1 MATRKKA
8 ATPPAPPP
16 PRRLPVLKIL
26 LLAVVFFIV
35 AAAAFTYFYGGSAL
49 DSLVRSTIARVGTST
64 LGVNTSVSRA
74 HINLTA
80 GTATLSNLRIDN
92 PKGFD
97 ADRFMSIGETDV
109 GLNIASVRTDT
120 IELTHVKLS
129 DITVNLE
136 GTPGS
141 MNYNA
146 ILDKLKSQSGSS
158 SNPKQ
163 KFIIRSLVL
172 TNIKANVTVSPLP
185 AVHIPIDRIE
195 LKDLGKDGLSASEL
209 TQVVVQSVLQSVASR
224 GGGILP
230 ENLLGDLTHHLSSL
244 KDLGIDA
251 LNEVQNQLD
260 STFGNFFKDAGSTV
274 KGLFDSI
281 IPPKEKKKDPP

>member
-1 MATRKKA
+1 MPDQTPAV
-8 ATPPAPPP
+8 PPAGL
-16 PRRLPVLKIL
+16 RKLPVLTAL
-26 LLAVVFFIV
+26 LLAAVFFVVGIAV
-35 AAAAFTYFYGGSAL
+35 STYLFGGSAL

-74 HINLTA
+74 HVNLTA
-80 GTATLSNLRIDN
+80 GTASLSNLHIDN

-97 ADRFMSIGETDV
+97 ADRFMSIGETDI

-141 MNYNA
+141 MNYNT
-146 ILDKLKSQSGSS
+146 ILNNLKSQSGSS

-163 KFIIRSLVL
+163 KFVIRSLVL

-185 AVHIPIDRIE
+185 AVQIPIDRIE

-209 TQVVVQSVLQSVASR
+209 TQVVVQSVLQSVATQ
-224 GGGILP
+224 GGGLLP
-230 ENLLGDLTHHLSSL
+230 ENLLGDLTHSLSSL
-244 KDLGIDA
+244 KNLGIDA
-251 LNEVQNQLD
+251 INDIQRQLD
-260 STFGNFFKDAGSTV
+260 STFGNFFNDAGSTV